1 MKILVF
7 VFHFPPMSGGGAVVS
22 HDIVSTLAKLNHEV
36 TVLVPD
42 IKWNG
47 PKYIPFMD
55 PRLNIIR
62 VKVPFDRK
70 IKIASRLCR
79 YNLQKTGLK
88 IAKKNKYDF
97 VFTIFHPFHLIPTAA
112 VSCAKKLGIPVIV
125 KIDDAVYEKT
135 FGLKSIQRWLEKTHN
150 AKVLQS
156 ADAVLVANEETKKIV
171 YDHYKVKNNV
181 SILANGIELS
191 LFKDGIRKPLVVFS
205 GVMYHHRGLD
215 ILLQAVPKVIKIMP
229 KTKFLLFG
237 EGPQK
242 NQLLDIVKK
251 NNMNENVSFMGWL
264 DRSTLADYL
273 SEASIGIGP
282 LKISTV
288 TKNAL
293 PIKVLEYMASSL
305 PIIAKSGTLPSDIL
319 VDGKNGYFIESVDEL
334 AEKIIYLLD
343 NPRERE
349 IMGKSSFH
357 MVQKFSWEKIIENM
371 FTLVKKN

>member
-1 MKILVF
+1 
-7 VFHFPPMSGGGAVVS
+7 MSGGGAVVS